1 MGRDIIYVHIECK
14 KNSKIIIENIF
25 LPSSKSE
32 IVIFVDFRWNT
43 KGIYAALL
51 SRSW

>member
-25 LPSSKSE
+25 LALIE

-51 SRSW
+51 CRYW